1 MEGSIWSFF
10 FLDGYRLFTM
20 VSKWKVPNYQNSLK
34 QAPKLT
40 PNQTFKCT
48 DLKSPKP
55 QTFKAKQ
62 TILHRHTFDP
72 KLPNSLQSS
81 KTHII
86 LKKLSIPPLKAP
98 NIHQIPKYLKINTS
112 SNWSKKK
119 VSQSWNMEEF
129 LHNIPNSKV
138 ISSSSTS
145 FMYKEGHMVDY
156 YATKKL

>member
-1 MEGSIWSFF
+1 
-10 FLDGYRLFTM
+10 
-20 VSKWKVPNYQNSLK
+20 
-34 QAPKLT
+34 
-40 PNQTFKCT
+40 
-48 DLKSPKP
+48 
-55 QTFKAKQ
+55 
-62 TILHRHTFDP
+62 
-72 KLPNSLQSS
+72 
-81 KTHII
+81 
-86 LKKLSIPPLKAP
+86 
-98 NIHQIPKYLKINTS
+98 LKINTS